1 MISPSQ
7 PSHAHEPERGR
18 PSGHD
23 HDDLPGHASHDHDH
37 GHGDGHGHDSHGHD
51 HPRGLKGLLRTVF
64 RPHSHDSADS
74 VDSALEASKEGVRA
88 LKISLVALLVT
99 ALAQAVV
106 VFFTGSVALL
116 ADTIHN
122 FSDALTAVPLWI
134 AFVLGRRAASRRYT
148 YGYDRAE
155 DLAGVFIV
163 VMIAV
168 SAVVAGYE
176 SVRRLLDPQPI
187 SNVGV
192 VIAAGLI
199 GAAGNE
205 LVALYRI
212 RVGRKIGSAAL
223 VADGLHAR
231 TDGFT
236 SLAVVL
242 GALGVLAGF
251 PLADPLVGL
260 GITVAI
266 LFVLKGAATEIYRR
280 LMDAVEPELVD
291 AAETS
296 ITATPGVLGI
306 ERLRLR
312 WTGHRIRAEA
322 AVLVDPAIGVVE
334 GHAIAVDVHHRLLH
348 DVPRLVDAT
357 VHVSP
362 LDHGGQ
368 DHHAALAHHRA
379 SPTVAGAPGT

>member
-1 MISPSQ
+1 MTSPAQ
-7 PSHAHEPERGR
+7 
-18 PSGHD
+18 
-23 HDDLPGHASHDHDH
+23 PGHAHDDPPAHGSH
-37 GHGDGHGHDSHGHD
+37 GHGHGHGHGHEDSHGHD
-51 HPRGLKGLLRTVF
+51 HPRGLKGLLRAVF

-163 VMIAV
+163 VMIAL
-168 SAVVAGYE
+168 SALVAGYE
-176 SVRRLLDPQPI
+176 SIRRLVDPQPI
-187 SNVGV
+187 NNIGV

-348 DVPRLVDAT
+348 DVPRLIDAT

-362 LDHGGQ
+362 LDHGEQ

-379 SPTVAGAPGT
+379 PAPAIGSTGI